1 MKRLFLRFQ
10 WEFWTVYYGLAALLL
25 VFGLLLDEDDLT
37 KLFVGAGVVC
47 AFSAGCCWMKVVVDR
62 RRRQGGYVSHITLDS
77 ARDDKDAADGEEDA
91 PSSASKAAERFM
103 F

>member
-47 AFSAGCCWMKVVVDR
+47 AFVMHFG
-62 RRRQGGYVSHITLDS
+62 
-77 ARDDKDAADGEEDA
+77 
-91 PSSASKAAERFM
+91 
-103 F
+103 